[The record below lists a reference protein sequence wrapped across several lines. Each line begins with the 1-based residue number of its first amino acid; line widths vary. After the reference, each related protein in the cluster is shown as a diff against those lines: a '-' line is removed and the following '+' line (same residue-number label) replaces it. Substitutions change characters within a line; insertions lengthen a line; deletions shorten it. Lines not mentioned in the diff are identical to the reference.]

1 MINTSEIESLTSE
14 NQKLRNYISLVLAE
28 LELTQRVGEI
38 KQNFVNSSDSE
49 RIIVPILNKI
59 TKIKSE
65 KLTLE
70 QEMHLI

>member
-1 MINTSEIESLTSE
+1 MINTSEIESLKSE
-14 NQKLRNYISLVLAE
+14 NQKLRNYILLVLAE

-59 TKIKSE
+59 SKLNSE
-65 KLTLE
+65 KLTL
-70 QEMHLI
+70 QHKMHLI